1 MKAEFVNS
9 FLVPA
14 RDTWRMDLGH
24 TLTLDS
30 YCLDTKVTT
39 TEDVTAVIRL
49 NGELQGN
56 VLYGF
61 SLETAKSVAS
71 VVAGIGMVDLREAGL
86 SALGDF
92 ISVIA
97 TRASAYLSER
107 GYSPQIFPPFLIQN
121 KGARFDPKSR
131 KREIEQVRVVF
142 TSGLGILNVR
152 IGITEPSS
160 NSADLAWLKMNMKM
174 NNR

>member
-14 RDTWRMDLGH
+14 RDTWKMALGH
-24 TLTLDS
+24 TLAVDS
-30 YCLDTKVTT
+30 YCLDTNVTT

-49 NGELQGN
+49 SGSLQGN

-61 SLETAKSVAS
+61 SLEAAKSVAS
-71 VVAGIGMVDLREAGL
+71 VVTGIGMVDLSEAGL
-86 SALGDF
+86 SALGDL
-92 ISVIA
+92 ISVIT
-97 TRASAYLSER
+97 TRAGAYLSER

-121 KGARFDPKSR
+121 KGARFAPKSR
-131 KREIEQVRVVF
+131 KKEVEQVRVVF

-160 NSADLAWLKMNMKM
+160 NSSDLAWLKMNMSM
-174 NNR
+174 NAR